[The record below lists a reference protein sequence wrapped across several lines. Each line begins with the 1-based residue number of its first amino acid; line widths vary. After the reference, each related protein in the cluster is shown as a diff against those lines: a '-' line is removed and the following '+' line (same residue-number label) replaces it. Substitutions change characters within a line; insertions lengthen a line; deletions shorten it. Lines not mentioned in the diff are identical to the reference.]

1 MNNEQI
7 ETFLAVA
14 EKGSLRK
21 AAEELYVEQGT
32 VSRRIAELENEMNIR
47 LFYRQK
53 GVRSTS
59 LTEHGEMFLPI
70 AQQFSALYHDALDL
84 ENTKKTKKLR
94 ITATNAVTEDFLLP
108 FYRRFMDEHTDIEL
122 YTQCEH
128 SKEIYQ
134 MVESQQTD
142 LGFVTSIY
150 QYPNVATEF
159 LRSEEFVILCHRS
172 HPYAKS
178 HRKNDL
184 EDADELYAVYSKD
197 FENWHANT
205 FPYAS
210 RKRITFGTL
219 SMYKELLKDNLD
231 AWMILP
237 ESSAAAWTSAAP
249 DWTYIKMRSAPKR
262 NTFILSHKYPKPGMK
277 TLISLFVEELTK
289 EMIL

>member
-32 VSRRIAELENEMNIR
+32 VSRRIAELEYEMNVQ

-53 GVRSTS
+53 GIRSTI

-70 AQQFSALYHDALDL
+70 AQQFSALYYDALNL
-84 ENTKKTKKLR
+84 EKTQKIKKLR

-108 FYRRFMDEHTDIEL
+108 FYRRFINEHTDIEL

-128 SKEIYQ
+128 SKEIYE

-150 QYPNVATEF
+150 QYPNVVAKF
-159 LRSEEFVILCHRS
+159 LRSEEFVILCHSS

-178 HRKNDL
+178 HRKSDL
-184 EDADELYAVYSKD
+184 EDVDELYAVYSKD
-197 FENWHANT
+197 FENWHANA

-219 SMYKELLKDNLD
+219 SMYKELLKDNPD

-237 ESSAAAWTSAAP
+237 ESSATAWTDANP

-262 NTFILSHKYPKPGMK
+262 NTYILSHKYPKSGMK
-277 TLISLFVEELTK
+277 TIISLFVEELTK
-289 EMIL
+289 ESER